1 MSLVLVLGAQKSGK
15 SSYAAT
21 LARRRGAPV
30 TVLAPA
36 RADDPELAERID
48 RHRRDRPPEW
58 TTLERFDLG
67 PALEELDP
75 ADTVIIDALD
85 TWLVEAM
92 HEAGLFT
99 DEDVAPFG
107 TAGTAASEALLDEF
121 ERMTDTAA
129 ARPGLTVLVAG
140 QPGLGPHPLG
150 ASARRYVDL
159 HGLALQRAGARADDV
174 RFLVAGRALPVPP
187 H

>member
-1 MSLVLVLGAQKSGK
+1 MSLVLVLGGQKSGK

-48 RHRRDRPPEW
+48 HHRRDRPPEW
-58 TTLERFDLG
+58 ATLERFDLG
-67 PALEELDP
+67 PALEQLDP
-75 ADTVIIDALD
+75 SETVIVDALD

-99 DEDVAPFG
+99 DDDVAPLG
-107 TAGTAASEALLDEF
+107 PEATAASEALLDEF
-121 ERMTDTAA
+121 GRVTDAA
-129 ARPGLTVLVAG
+129 ATRPGLTVLVAG

-159 HGLALQRAGARADDV
+159 HGLALQRASARAADV